1 MLISAWNGQS
11 RANVR
16 GYEET
21 EVLIALFG
29 VVIQPQYVLVINF
42 FIFSR
47 DTRVFLIDA
56 SQPFQTGLA
65 PTGAV

>member
-1 MLISAWNGQS
+1 MLISARNGQS

-29 VVIQPQYVLVINF
+29 VVIQPQYVHVINF

-56 SQPFQTGLA
+56 SQPFQAGLA